1 MTNINTIAP
10 LSEFLQAEL
19 DNWITLR
26 PHKLDSNL
34 VIANYTPA
42 QTFRRVYEY
51 EIPGDETTRYSVN
64 AWDAVTLS
72 SRGLIFRKDSGEIA
86 ARPMPKF
93 FNYGQS
99 ETNQIATD
107 GSIEVTE
114 KEDGSMGVLYM
125 APDGRYAVSTRGSMH
140 SEQAEHATALYRA
153 RYDLSWVP
161 DEDHTFIFEIIYP
174 EGHIVVNY
182 GDMDDLI
189 LIAVVN
195 KTTGRSVDRD
205 QLVAFGY
212 PGPIV
217 PIYSFPTFMS
227 VFEAEQTPGHEGF
240 VVRFVD
246 SDERLKIKFDDY
258 IALHKMRFHLSRK
271 SVWEVMSSDI
281 EEIDTWVTQF
291 PDEFASDIRVWESE
305 FNTRHDELLLESKNI
320 FSELSHLTSNRRS
333 FAQELASRNVI
344 PIVKALVFNMADD
357 KSDEYLSDSIWKNLR
372 P

>member
-1 MTNINTIAP
+1 MTNIQNIAP
-10 LSEFLQAEL
+10 LSEFLQAES
-19 DNWITLR
+19 DGWITLR
-26 PHKLDSNL
+26 PHKLDLNL

-42 QTFRRVYEY
+42 QTFRRAYEY
-51 EIPGDETTRYSVN
+51 GIPDDESTRYSVN

-72 SRGLIFRKDSGEIA
+72 ARGLIFRKDSGEIV

-93 FNYGQS
+93 FNFGQS
-99 ETNQIATD
+99 EANQIATD
-107 GSIEVTE
+107 GPIEVTE

-140 SEQAEHATALYRA
+140 SDQAEHATDLYRA
-153 RYDLSWVP
+153 RYDLTWVP

-174 EGHIVVNY
+174 EGRIVVDY

-189 LIAVVN
+189 LIAAVN
-195 KTTGRSVDRD
+195 KKTGRSANRE

-217 PIYSFPTFMS
+217 PIYSFPTFAS
-227 VFEAEQTPGHEGF
+227 VFEAEQKSGHEGF

-258 IALHKMRFHLSRK
+258 IALHKMMFGLSRK
-271 SVWEVMSSDI
+271 SVWEVMSSGI
-281 EEIDTWVTQF
+281 EFDTWLSQF
-291 PDEFASDIRVWESE
+291 PDEFATDIRVWESE
-305 FNTRHDELLLESKNI
+305 FNAKHDEILSESKNI
-320 FSELSHLTSNRRS
+320 FGELSHLTSDRRS
-333 FAQELASRNVI
+333 FAQELSSRKVI
-344 PIVKALVFNMADD
+344 PVVKALVFNMADD
-357 KSDEYLSDSIWKNLR
+357 RSDEHLSSTIWKSLR

>member
-1 MTNINTIAP
+1 MTNIQNIAP
-10 LSEFLQAEL
+10 LSDFLQAES
-19 DNWITLR
+19 DGWITLR

-42 QTFRRVYEY
+42 QTFRREY
-51 EIPGDETTRYSVN
+51 KYGIPGDESTRYSVN
-64 AWDAVTLS
+64 AWDTVTLS
-72 SRGLIFRKDSGEIA
+72 SRGLIFHKDSGKIV

-93 FNYGQS
+93 FNFGQS
-99 ETNQIATD
+99 ETDKIATD
-107 GSIEVTE
+107 GPIEVTE
-114 KEDGSMGVLYM
+114 KEDGSMGVLYK
-125 APDGRYAVSTRGSMH
+125 APDGRFAVSTRGSMH

-174 EGHIVVNY
+174 EGHIVVDY

-195 KTTGRSVDRD
+195 KTTGRSVNRE
-205 QLVAFGY
+205 QLEAFGY
-212 PGPIV
+212 PGPVV

-258 IALHKMRFHLSRK
+258 IALHKMRFNLSRK
-271 SVWEVMSSDI
+271 TVWEVMSSGID
-281 EEIDTWVTQF
+281 IDTWITQF

-305 FNTRHDELLLESKNI
+305 FNAKYDELLSESRVI
-320 FSELSHLTSNRRS
+320 FSELAHLTSDRRS
-333 FAQELASRNVI
+333 FAQELTSRKII
-344 PIVKALVFNMADD
+344 PVVKALVFNMADYR
-357 KSDEYLSDSIWKNLR
+357 SDEHISTTAWKSLR